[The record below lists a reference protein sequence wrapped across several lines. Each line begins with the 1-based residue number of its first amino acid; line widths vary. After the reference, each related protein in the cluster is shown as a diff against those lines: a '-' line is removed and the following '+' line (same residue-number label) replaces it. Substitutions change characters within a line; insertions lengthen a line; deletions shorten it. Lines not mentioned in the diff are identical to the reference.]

1 MAVCPFCKSQIHEDA
16 EVCSSCN
23 AEKVTT
29 FSGNL
34 ERAIQAMKPMLGM
47 FAMIGLIL
55 GVLVGFNVG
64 VNSIQLFGWISGAI
78 VCVIVTIF
86 PALLKTAVI
95 CRNGKVRWYR

>member
-1 MAVCPFCKSQIHEDA
+1 MAVCPFCKSQVHDDA

-34 ERAIQAMKPMLGM
+34 ERSIQAMKPMIGM
-47 FAMIGLIL
+47 FGFIGLIL
-55 GVLVGFNVG
+55 GFPVGITIG
-64 VNSIQLFGWISGAI
+64 MNSIPLFGWISGAI
-78 VCVIVTIF
+78 VCVIASIS
-86 PALLKTAVI
+86 PALLKTAVM